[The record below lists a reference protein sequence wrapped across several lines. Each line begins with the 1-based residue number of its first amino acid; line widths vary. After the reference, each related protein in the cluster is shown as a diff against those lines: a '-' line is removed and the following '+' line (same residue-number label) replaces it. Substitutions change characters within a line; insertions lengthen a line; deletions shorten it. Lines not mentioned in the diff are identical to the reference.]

1 MKTTLLILMFAAVP
15 AFAQEPLTQIRP
27 ADTIAQTTH
36 TPMNVTVASSD
47 DPTAPM
53 IYPNPLPK
61 VQLGRIARA
70 YRAIHANAPKATK
83 IANDEAPIV
92 ADEPKEQK

>member
-1 MKTTLLILMFAAVP
+1 MKTTLLILMFAAIP
-15 AFAQEPLTQIRP
+15 AFAQEPRTVIKP
-27 ADTIAQTTH
+27 ADPIAAVSH
-36 TPMNVTVASSD
+36 DVTVASND
-47 DPTAPM
+47 GTAPI

-70 YRAIHANAPKATK
+70 YRAIHATAPKATK

-92 ADEPKEQK
+92 AEEQEKQ